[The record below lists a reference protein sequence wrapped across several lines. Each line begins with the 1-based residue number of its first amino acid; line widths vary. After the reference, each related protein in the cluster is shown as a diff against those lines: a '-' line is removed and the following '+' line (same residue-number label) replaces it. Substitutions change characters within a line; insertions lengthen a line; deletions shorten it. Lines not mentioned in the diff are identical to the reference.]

1 MSEHAQS
8 IIGTNSS
15 AEGTAD
21 PQLSGKW
28 LTVARVGWLILALV
42 ALFILVTS
50 LPGYALRLSG
60 QAGHV
65 WVDNR
70 STSAAV
76 FAALSVLASL
86 ASALLSLGL
95 AAMLFRRRFEDP
107 TAAALSFFLLLYGVV
122 MAGPLEAWSI
132 YWTDNLDFAITMQTL
147 LMSLPMMAFFLL
159 FPNGRFVPAWT
170 RWVFLLTIPWS
181 LSLLLPLINDAAF
194 FTSLS
199 MIQAGLLTL
208 WYVSF
213 LVIGLYA
220 QIYRYRRISSPVE
233 RQQTKWI
240 LFGFSL
246 WITYAIF
253 STGPYLY
260 ISNMPPGA
268 PIPWWVPVSSFAW
281 FLALSII
288 PISMTIAITRYHL
301 WDIDLVINRT
311 LLVGALTVS
320 IIGLYVLI
328 VGAVGM
334 LFQTQGNWLIAL
346 AATGLVAVLFQPL
359 RERLQRGVN
368 QLVYGQRDEPFEV
381 LAHLGQ
387 QLEGTLSPELV
398 YPTIVETVAQT
409 LKLPYAE
416 IAVPEDAEF
425 KTVESYGRPGGD
437 LVIYPLTHQGEVV
450 GQLRVAR
457 RTSNEDFT
465 AADDRLLRSIAQQAG
480 TAVHAV
486 HLTTALQESRHN
498 LVTAREEERRRLRRD
513 LHDGLG
519 PQLASQTLG
528 LDAALKLMDRDPQAA
543 KELLQA
549 LSSQNQDAVK
559 DIRQLVYGLRPPALD
574 ELGLIEALREST
586 LPYEQQGLK
595 IDFDVPQSLPDLPA
609 AVEVAAYRIIQE
621 GLTNVARHARA
632 EICRVHLAVED
643 SLLEIEIK
651 DDGRGLPPDN
661 QPGVGLLSMRERA
674 AELNGRC
681 LVESPAGGGT
691 RVFVQLPLN

>member
-8 IIGTNSS
+8 VISTNTSID
-15 AEGTAD
+15 AAAD

-28 LTVARVGWLILALV
+28 LTIARIGWLILALV

-60 QAGHV
+60 ADDHIG
-65 WVDNR
+65 N
-70 STSAAV
+70 SSI
-76 FAALSVLASL
+76 FALLSVLASL

-95 AAMLFRRRFEDP
+95 AVMLFRRRFEDP
-107 TAAALSFFLLLYGVV
+107 TAAALSFFLLIYGIV
-122 MAGPLEAWSI
+122 MAGPLEAWSL
-132 YWTDNLDFAITMQTL
+132 YWTEGLSFALIMQTL
-147 LMSLPMMAFFLL
+147 LMSLPIIAFFLL

-170 RWVFLLTIPWS
+170 RWVFLLAIPWS
-181 LSLLLPLINDAAF
+181 LSLLIPLVNDADF
-194 FTSLS
+194 FFNLS
-199 MIQAGLLTL
+199 MIEAGLLTL

-213 LVIGLYA
+213 LIIGLYA

-240 LFGFSL
+240 MFGFSL
-246 WITYAIF
+246 WITYAIL
-253 STGPYLY
+253 STGPYIYASSL
-260 ISNMPPGA
+260 PPGA
-268 PIPWWVPVSSFAW
+268 PIPWWVPVSGFGW

-288 PISMTIAITRYHL
+288 PVSLTIAITRYHL

-320 IIGLYVLI
+320 IIFLYVLI
-328 VGAVGM
+328 VGAAGL

-359 RERLQRGVN
+359 RVRLQRGVN
-368 QLVYGQRDEPFEV
+368 RLMYGQRDEPFEV

-398 YPTIVETVAQT
+398 YPTIVETVALT
-409 LKLPYAE
+409 LKLPYVE
-416 IAVPEDAEF
+416 IAVPDDGEF
-425 KTVESYGRPGGD
+425 KTVESYGKPGD
-437 LVIYPLTHQGEVV
+437 SLVTYPLTHQGEVV
-450 GQLRVAR
+450 GQLCVAR
-457 RTSNEDFT
+457 RKSNEDFSE
-465 AADDRLLRSIAQQAG
+465 ADDRLLRSIAQQAG
-480 TAVHAV
+480 TAVHAA
-486 HLTTALQESRHN
+486 HLTDALQDSRRD

-543 KELLQA
+543 KDLLQA

-574 ELGLIEALREST
+574 ELGLVGALREST
-586 LPYEQQGLK
+586 HSYEQQGLK
-595 IDFDVPQSLPDLPA
+595 IDFAVPQALPDLPA

-621 GLTNVARHARA
+621 GLTNVARHAGAQSCQVR
-632 EICRVHLAVED
+632 LAVVN
-643 SLLEIEIK
+643 SQLEIEIK
-651 DDGRGLPPDN
+651 DDGCGLPPNN
-661 QPGVGLLSMRERA
+661 QPGVGLLSMRERT
-674 AELNGRC
+674 AELNGLC
-681 LVESPAGGGT
+681 LIESPTGGGT
-691 RVFVQLPLN
+691 RVFVQLPL

>member
-1 MSEHAQS
+1 MSDHAQS
-8 IIGTNSS
+8 ITGANTTAI
-15 AEGTAD
+15 ATAD

-28 LTVARVGWLILALV
+28 LTIARISWLILALV

-60 QAGHV
+60 ADDHIG
-65 WVDNR
+65 
-70 STSAAV
+70 SSSV
-76 FAALSVLASL
+76 FTVLGVLASL
-86 ASALLSLGL
+86 ASALLSFGL

-107 TAAALSFFLLLYGVV
+107 TAAALSFFLLIYGIV

-132 YWTDNLDFAITMQTL
+132 YWTEGLEFAIILQTL
-147 LMSLPMMAFFLL
+147 LMSLPIMAFFLL
-159 FPNGRFVPAWT
+159 FPNGHFVPAWT

-181 LSLLLPLINDAAF
+181 LSLLLPLVNDADF
-194 FTSLS
+194 FTNLS
-199 MIQAGLLTL
+199 MIEAGLLTL

-213 LVIGLYA
+213 LIIGFYA
-220 QIYRYRRISSPVE
+220 QVFRYRRISSPIE

-240 LFGFSL
+240 MFGFSL
-246 WITYAIF
+246 WITYAIL

-260 ISNMPPGA
+260 ISSLPPGA
-268 PIPWWVPVSSFAW
+268 SVPWWGPVSGFGW

-288 PISMTIAITRYHL
+288 PVSLTIAITRYHL

-311 LLVGALTVS
+311 LLVGALTIS
-320 IIGLYVLI
+320 IIFLYVLI
-328 VGAVGM
+328 VGAAGL

-359 RERLQRGVN
+359 RVRLQRGVN
-368 QLVYGQRDEPFEV
+368 RLMYGQRDEPFEV

-409 LKLPYAE
+409 LKLPYVE
-416 IAVPEDAEF
+416 ITVPDDVEF
-425 KTVESYGRPGGD
+425 KTVESYGKPGD
-437 LVIYPLTHQGEVV
+437 ILVTYPLTHQGEVV
-450 GQLRVAR
+450 GQLCVAR
-457 RTSNEDFT
+457 RKPNEDFSE
-465 AADDRLLRSIAQQAG
+465 ADDRLLRSIAQQAG
-480 TAVHAV
+480 TAVRAA
-486 HLTTALQESRHN
+486 HLTDALQDSRRD

-528 LDAALKLMDRDPQAA
+528 LDAALKLMDSDPQAA
-543 KELLQA
+543 KDLLQA
-549 LSSQNQDAVK
+549 LSSQNQGAVK

-574 ELGLIEALREST
+574 ELGLVGALRESSH
-586 LPYEQQGLK
+586 PYEQQGLQFH
-595 IDFDVPQSLPDLPA
+595 FDVPQTLPTLPA

-621 GLTNVARHARA
+621 GLTNVARHAGA
-632 EICRVHLAVED
+632 EKCEVRLAVVN
-643 SLLEIEIK
+643 SQLEIEIK
-651 DDGRGLPPDN
+651 DDGCGLPPNN

-681 LVESPAGGGT
+681 LIESPTGSGT
-691 RVFVQLPLN
+691 RVFVQLPL